1 MDLML
6 EGPGRNMFSLYV
18 HARRGH
24 KDGCI
29 LYTYIN
35 TVDYTTQWPA
45 AMDWMDLMLEG
56 PRSKNVQSMCVHVQ
70 DTYMAANL
78 LLKNFAARK

>member
-6 EGPGRNMFSLYV
+6 EGPRRKMFSLYV

-29 LYTYIN
+29 LT
-35 TVDYTTQWPA
+35 WPA
-45 AMDWMDLMLEG
+45 AMEWMDLMLEG